1 MNTKKNYLITNKG
14 ISEDVSFNLGFL
26 LYMYKVSRILNLK
39 SEDAWS
45 KIQKFEFSTLVSQ
58 TNQCSPIDQ

>member
-26 LYMYKVSRILNLK
+26 LYMSKDSRILNLK

-45 KIQKFEFSTLVSQ
+45 KNLNKSMFSY
-58 TNQCSPIDQ
+58 